1 MKAFSLS
8 NAPHL
13 PVTGASHPLVRESV
27 RWLTAG
33 NAVSVFSALLF
44 CGGLYVWSQM
54 SPEEPPV
61 AKIPGVIIFD
71 DFPTPPPIVRAVDT
85 RAPMERP
92 EADKLATPEPV
103 AHLDEEESN
112 FPSNRD
118 LEWNRSGDEVID
130 GPVDVVPPFHATQPD
145 TFVAFDE
152 LPQLLSIG
160 RPVYPD
166 LVREAGIDGT
176 VLVRV
181 LVTRAGKAKH
191 AVAIEGPVALYESA
205 TDAAKTALFRP
216 AKQGNNPVEVWVTVP
231 VTFSLNR

>member
-33 NAVSVFSALLF
+33 NAVSLFSALLF
-44 CGGLYVWSQM
+44 VGGLYAWSQM
-54 SPEEPPV
+54 SPDEPPAV
-61 AKIPGVIIFD
+61 KIPSVFTFD
-71 DFPTPPPIVRAVDT
+71 DFPTPPPIVHEVDT
-85 RAPMERP
+85 RAAMERP
-92 EADKLATPEPV
+92 EADKLAVPEPV
-103 AHLDEEESN
+103 AHLDAEESK
-112 FPSNRD
+112 FPSRD
-118 LEWNRSGDEVID
+118 KLEWNGRDDDVID
-130 GPVDVVPPFHATQPD
+130 GPVDVLTPFHATQPD

-166 LVREAGIDGT
+166 LVLEAGIDGT

-191 AVAIEGPVALYESA
+191 AVAIEGPVALYDSA
-205 TDAAKTALFRP
+205 TDAARTALFRP
-216 AKQGNNPVEVWVTVP
+216 AKQGNNPVEVWVTIP